1 MISNNINIFKMK
13 RIYFIFSLLSF
24 VVASC
29 QKNETMHDTINNIEI
44 NPELHL
50 LQDVAEV
57 IRNANNHNFVFDM
70 ATMAVNEADEFESV
84 YLNNLVSYKTKSA
97 ESLFDQ
103 MLEEINSIP
112 NYYDGILNKV
122 QTRSN
127 TISEM
132 ELKDLD
138 VEFYVPYPENFRNSQ
153 SNSVTVGYHPLVRED
168 WTDGYKIYRDGK
180 QEYIPRVD
188 DEYAQ
193 HNLTIIVMPK
203 DTSTYSQPISHDE
216 IIEYLGITDT
226 KSTINNGL
234 ITQNITQSD
243 LIDEDDVLY
252 TAVAGI
258 RANGKDW
265 LKFLQRKMKLSIYR
279 ASGDVVFASDGSI
292 VPSGSSHKP
301 ISIAI
306 SRSDCKD
313 KVWQTNGYIFD
324 DDWDLHET
332 NQKIYFVTEHNVNSD
347 DSATATV
354 GIGWKDGKFTVD
366 AQLTAEVKVD
376 FSGKSKLRVHNE
388 LTRKSILA
396 NNMDGLASGTHSYQG
411 HNFAIRS
418 YGIIDLVYVF
428 YYTKVE

>member
-1 MISNNINIFKMK
+1 
-13 RIYFIFSLLSF
+13 
-24 VVASC
+24 
-29 QKNETMHDTINNIEI
+29 
-44 NPELHL
+44 
-50 LQDVAEV
+50 
-57 IRNANNHNFVFDM
+57 
-70 ATMAVNEADEFESV
+70 
-84 YLNNLVSYKTKSA
+84 
-97 ESLFDQ
+97 
-103 MLEEINSIP
+103 
-112 NYYDGILNKV
+112 
-122 QTRSN
+122 
-127 TISEM
+127 
-132 ELKDLD
+132 
-138 VEFYVPYPENFRNSQ
+138 
-153 SNSVTVGYHPLVRED
+153 
-168 WTDGYKIYRDGK
+168 
-180 QEYIPRVD
+180 
-188 DEYAQ
+188 
-193 HNLTIIVMPK
+193 
-203 DTSTYSQPISHDE
+203 
-216 IIEYLGITDT
+216 
-226 KSTINNGL
+226 
-234 ITQNITQSD
+234 
-243 LIDEDDVLY
+243 
-252 TAVAGI
+252 
-258 RANGKDW
+258 
-265 LKFLQRKMKLSIYR
+265 MKLSIYR

-411 HNFAIRS
+411 HDFAIRS

>member
-1 MISNNINIFKMK
+1 MK
-13 RIYFIFSLLSF
+13 RTYFIIALLSS

-29 QKNETMHDTINNIEI
+29 QKNETIRDTINNVEI

-57 IRNANNHNFVFDM
+57 IMNANNHNFAFDM
-70 ATMAVNEADEFESV
+70 ATMAVKEADEFETV
-84 YLNNLVSYKTKSA
+84 YLDNLVDSKTKSSQ
-97 ESLFDQ
+97 SLFDQ
-103 MLEEINSIP
+103 MLEEINSVP
-112 NYYDGILNKV
+112 NYYSGILNKI
-122 QTRSN
+122 QTRST
-127 TISEM
+127 TISET
-132 ELKDLD
+132 ELKDLG

-168 WTDGYKIYRDGK
+168 WTDGYKLYRDGR
-180 QEYIPRVD
+180 QEYIARVD
-188 DEYAQ
+188 EDYAQ

-203 DTSTYSQPISHDE
+203 DTSTYTQPISHNE
-216 IIEYLGITDT
+216 IMEHLGIADT
-226 KSTINNGL
+226 KSIINNGL

-243 LIDEDDVLY
+243 AIDEDDVLY
-252 TAVAGI
+252 TAVAAI
-258 RANGKDW
+258 RANGKGW
-265 LKFLQRKMKLSIYR
+265 LKFLQTKMKLSIYR
-279 ASGDVVFASDGSI
+279 ASGDVVFANDGSI
-292 VPSGSSHKP
+292 VPSGSAHKP

-313 KVWQTNGYIFD
+313 KVWQTQGYIFD

-332 NQKIYFVTEHNVNSD
+332 NQKIYFVTEHNINSD

-376 FSGKSKLRVHNE
+376 FSGKSKLRVDNE

-396 NNMDGLASGTHSYQG
+396 NNMDELVSGTYPYQG
-411 HNFAIRS
+411 HNFAVRS